1 MAIKTPTINRIIRM
15 TQWDLMHTSIN
26 PGNMYMCIDNTTL
39 YYDETENK
47 RVVYTYVG
55 VKTVNDLMYNLTP
68 TANTTYYCWEDNS
81 LWLWMNKWIVLWSDR
96 TYPSAYVYTDTGN
109 IDPVYRYDQPLLPA
123 DDNGLLKDG
132 SVVIRDRNRIIKG
145 KLFIDDGN
153 DNLVIS
159 SYLGGGIRILPNGQ
173 IDTDGEFYIGDEG
186 KSFIRSEFHG
196 LNNDMY
202 VDYSENPDMDPSEYP
217 NDTHIYKVFH
227 EGNLNASAIK
237 ILTPQDIYN
246 KLLDKSLPNPFEFNV
261 KQLDGYT
268 VDELAFK
275 QHTHTSSQITDFN
288 SQARSQALLEINSV
302 FNSMQGEGV
311 SIKYNNV
318 NKNFTLTA
326 DDFVLNFTGGVRGTG
341 IVRQLTDSTFNLIV
355 DPNQHTHQNYI
366 DRMDDI
372 QEQIDNISA
381 LDPDNYYD
389 KQEMDQKLT
398 EVSGTTTPEAG
409 RTLLVN
415 EDLILPGTSESA
427 TKLSNN
433 IDINLSGDI
442 TGTVTTDLS
451 GNVNLITDASNILS
465 DTAEIGKAV
474 KVDDNGNLPVN
485 ATSSSSLNHN
495 IQLNVQGDIT
505 GQWILDTSQ
514 NTITVNTLVN
524 EDGNILSQNDL
535 GITVASIDSSTGK
548 IPASQLPDLGSG
560 LQYQG
565 YWNPETGAPSDNPLN
580 QQFWI
585 ANTAGTFNDVYYS
598 INDWC
603 IYLNNEWNKMTP
615 TQSVYSVNNKTGAVV
630 LNSDDVGAISNEY
643 INYTIGSEIPA
654 NKVVV
659 TNANGQITGAGVDNL
674 NNEFSLLSDS
684 NGDVIFAEDSQNL
697 NTNGSEDLN
706 VRMQIT
712 ESGYENIRNNAG
724 YTLQNNGE
732 ILPYLNTINFGD
744 GFNITQDDVGT
755 NISLVNNHTN
765 VINIYWDG
773 KSVNDLFII
782 PDLYNNRANVPIILN
797 ARHGDDIVT
806 YIIDDSYSDITADN
820 LIITLIPNNFNLE
833 VVNNS
838 QSYLRDITKLIYNL
852 KLTFSIGDNQVIS
865 LDNAEYMD
873 DAIVLG
879 TYVERTYVD
888 NEINNISKIK
898 LYTTTIKATVQD
910 VPYEKQIQHNLN
922 TSNLII
928 QFRDVVTN
936 EEVYIENRIQD
947 ANNIVISATSSIN
960 IRVIILAI

>member
-202 VDYSENPDMDPSEYP
+202 VDYSEDPDMDPSEYP

-311 SIKYNNV
+311 SIKYNSV

-366 DRMDDI
+366 DRIDDI

-427 TKLSNN
+427 TKLSNS

-465 DTAEIGKAV
+465 DTAEIGKAI

-495 IQLNVQGDIT
+495 IQLNIQGDIT
-505 GQWILDTSQ
+505 GQWIIDTSQ

-724 YTLQNNGE
+724 YTLQNDGQV
-732 ILPYLNTINFGD
+732 LPYLNILNFGS
-744 GFNITQDDVGT
+744 GFNITQTGDST
-755 NISLVNNHTN
+755 NISIPNAGS
-765 VINIYWDG
+765 NILSLYWDG
-773 KSVNDLFII
+773 NYIDNLSALIQAYPNRSVIPILLNVKHGEDII
-782 PDLYNNRANVPIILN
+782 
-797 ARHGDDIVT
+797 T
-806 YIIDDSYSDITADN
+806 YLIDQSYSDITIDN
-820 LIITLIPNNFNLE
+820 LEINLTPISSIYGITNNNE
-833 VVNNS
+833 T
-838 QSYLRDITKLIYNL
+838 YLRDINEYKYNL
-852 KLTFSIGDNQVIS
+852 KLTFTINSDIISII
-865 LDNAEYMD
+865 NAEFID
-873 DAIVLG
+873 DTKVLG
-879 TYVERTYVD
+879 TYVEQEYVD
-888 NEINNISKIK
+888 NKINAISQTNS
-898 LYTTTIKATVQD
+898 YTTTINTEAQSS
-910 VPYEKQIQHNLN
+910 PYELQIIHNLN
-922 TSNLII
+922 TTNILV
-928 QFRDVVTN
+928 QFRDIGTN
-936 EEVYIENRIQD
+936 KEIFIENRIEDINSMYITVNQ
-947 ANNIVISATSSIN
+947 NLNIK
-960 IRVIILAI
+960 VIIIAI

>member
-202 VDYSENPDMDPSEYP
+202 VDYSEDPDMDPSEYP

-311 SIKYNNV
+311 SIKYNSV

-389 KQEMDQKLT
+389 KQEIDQKLT

-427 TKLSNN
+427 TKLSNSIN
-433 IDINLSGDI
+433 INLSGDI

-495 IQLNVQGDIT
+495 IQLNLQGDIT

-514 NTITVNTLVN
+514 NTITVNTSVN

-548 IPASQLPDLGSG
+548 IPVSQLPDLGSG

-585 ANTAGTFNDVYYS
+585 ANTAGTFNDVYYN

-615 TQSVYSVNNKTGAVV
+615 TQSVYSVNSKTGAVV

-724 YTLQNNGE
+724 YTLQNDGQV
-732 ILPYLNTINFGD
+732 LPYLNILNFGS
-744 GFNITQDDVGT
+744 GFNITQTEDST
-755 NISLVNNHTN
+755 NISIPNAGS
-765 VINIYWDG
+765 NILSLYWDG
-773 KSVNDLFII
+773 NYIDNLSALIQAYPNRSVIPILLNVKHGEDII
-782 PDLYNNRANVPIILN
+782 
-797 ARHGDDIVT
+797 T
-806 YIIDDSYSDITADN
+806 YLIDQSYSDITTDN
-820 LIITLIPNNFNLE
+820 LEINLTPISSIYGITNNNE
-833 VVNNS
+833 T
-838 QSYLRDITKLIYNL
+838 YLRDINEYKYNL
-852 KLTFSIGDNQVIS
+852 KLTFTINSDIISII
-865 LDNAEYMD
+865 NAEFID
-873 DAIVLG
+873 DTKVLG
-879 TYVERTYVD
+879 TYVEQEYVD
-888 NEINNISKIK
+888 NKINAISQTKS
-898 LYTTTIKATVQD
+898 YTTTINTEAQSS
-910 VPYEKQIQHNLN
+910 PYELQIIHNLN
-922 TSNLII
+922 TTNILV
-928 QFRDVVTN
+928 QFRDIGTN
-936 EEVYIENRIQD
+936 KEIFIENRIEDINSMYITVNQ
-947 ANNIVISATSSIN
+947 NLNIK
-960 IRVIILAI
+960 VIIIAI

>member
-173 IDTDGEFYIGDEG
+173 VDTDGEFYIGDEG

-202 VDYSENPDMDPSEYP
+202 VDYSEDPDMDPSEYP

-311 SIKYNNV
+311 SIKYNSV

-355 DPNQHTHQNYI
+355 DPNQHIHQNYI

-427 TKLSNN
+427 TKLSNS

-495 IQLNVQGDIT
+495 IQLNLQGDIT

-514 NTITVNTLVN
+514 NTITVNTFVN

-535 GITVASIDSSTGK
+535 GITVASIDSATGK

-630 LNSDDVGAISNEY
+630 LNSDDIGAISNEY

-684 NGDVIFAEDSQNL
+684 NGDVIFAENSQNL

-724 YTLQNNGE
+724 YTLQNDGQV
-732 ILPYLNTINFGD
+732 LPYLNILNFGS
-744 GFNITQDDVGT
+744 GFNITQTEDST
-755 NISLVNNHTN
+755 NISIPNAGS
-765 VINIYWDG
+765 NILSLYWDG
-773 KSVNDLFII
+773 NYIDNLSALIQAYPNRSVIPILLNVKHGEDII
-782 PDLYNNRANVPIILN
+782 
-797 ARHGDDIVT
+797 T
-806 YIIDDSYSDITADN
+806 YLIDQSYSDITADN
-820 LIITLIPNNFNLE
+820 LEINLTPISSIYGITNNNE
-833 VVNNS
+833 T
-838 QSYLRDITKLIYNL
+838 YLRDINEYKYNL
-852 KLTFSIGDNQVIS
+852 KLTFTINSDIISII
-865 LDNAEYMD
+865 NAEFID
-873 DAIVLG
+873 NTKVLG
-879 TYVERTYVD
+879 TYVEQEYVD
-888 NEINNISKIK
+888 NKINAISQTKS
-898 LYTTTIKATVQD
+898 YTTTINTEAQSS
-910 VPYEKQIQHNLN
+910 PYELQIIHNLN
-922 TSNLII
+922 TTNILV
-928 QFRDVVTN
+928 QFRDIGTN
-936 EEVYIENRIQD
+936 KEIFIENRIEDINSMYITVNQ
-947 ANNIVISATSSIN
+947 NLNIK
-960 IRVIILAI
+960 VIIIAI

>member
-39 YYDETENK
+39 YYDETENR

-202 VDYSENPDMDPSEYP
+202 VDYSEDPDMDPSEYP

-311 SIKYNNV
+311 SIKYNSV

-389 KQEMDQKLT
+389 KQEIDQKLT

-505 GQWILDTSQ
+505 GQWIIDTSQ

-535 GITVASIDSSTGK
+535 GITVASIDSLTGK

-684 NGDVIFAEDSQNL
+684 NGDVIFAENSQNL

-724 YTLQNNGE
+724 YTLQNDGQV
-732 ILPYLNTINFGD
+732 LPYLNILNFGS
-744 GFNITQDDVGT
+744 GFNITQTGDST
-755 NISLVNNHTN
+755 NISIPNAGS
-765 VINIYWDG
+765 NILSLYWDG
-773 KSVNDLFII
+773 NYIDNLSALIQAYPNRSVIPILLNVKHGEDII
-782 PDLYNNRANVPIILN
+782 
-797 ARHGDDIVT
+797 T
-806 YIIDDSYSDITADN
+806 YLIDQSYSDITTDN
-820 LIITLIPNNFNLE
+820 LEINLTPISSIYGITNNNE
-833 VVNNS
+833 T
-838 QSYLRDITKLIYNL
+838 YLRDINEYKYNL
-852 KLTFSIGDNQVIS
+852 KLTFTINSDIISII
-865 LDNAEYMD
+865 NAEFID
-873 DAIVLG
+873 NTKVLG
-879 TYVERTYVD
+879 TYVEQEYVD
-888 NEINNISKIK
+888 NKINAISQTKS
-898 LYTTTIKATVQD
+898 YTTTINTEAQSS
-910 VPYEKQIQHNLN
+910 PYELQIIHNLN
-922 TSNLII
+922 TTNILV
-928 QFRDVVTN
+928 QFRDIGTN
-936 EEVYIENRIQD
+936 KEIFIENRIEDINSMYITVNQ
-947 ANNIVISATSSIN
+947 NLNIK
-960 IRVIILAI
+960 VIIIAI

>member
-202 VDYSENPDMDPSEYP
+202 VDYSEDPDMDPSEYP

-355 DPNQHTHQNYI
+355 DPNQHIHQNYI

-427 TKLSNN
+427 TKLSNS

-474 KVDDNGNLPVN
+474 KVDDSGNLPVN
-485 ATSSSSLNHN
+485 TTSASSLNHN

-505 GQWILDTSQ
+505 GQWIIDTSQ

-724 YTLQNNGE
+724 YTLQNDGQV
-732 ILPYLNTINFGD
+732 LPYLNILNFGD
-744 GFNITQDDVGT
+744 GFNITQTGDST
-755 NISLVNNHTN
+755 NISIPNAGS
-765 VINIYWDG
+765 NILSLYWDG
-773 KSVNDLFII
+773 NYIDNLSALIQAYPNRSVIPILLNVKHGEDII
-782 PDLYNNRANVPIILN
+782 
-797 ARHGDDIVT
+797 T
-806 YIIDDSYSDITADN
+806 YLIDQSYSDITADN
-820 LIITLIPNNFNLE
+820 LEINLTPISSIYGITNNNE
-833 VVNNS
+833 T
-838 QSYLRDITKLIYNL
+838 YLRDINEYKYNL
-852 KLTFSIGDNQVIS
+852 KLTFTINSDIISII
-865 LDNAEYMD
+865 NAEFID
-873 DAIVLG
+873 NTKVLG
-879 TYVERTYVD
+879 TYVEQEYVD
-888 NEINNISKIK
+888 NKINAISQTKS
-898 LYTTTIKATVQD
+898 YTTTINTEAQSS
-910 VPYEKQIQHNLN
+910 PYELQIIHNLN
-922 TSNLII
+922 TTNILV
-928 QFRDVVTN
+928 QFRDIGTN
-936 EEVYIENRIQD
+936 KEIFIENRIEDINSMYITVNQ
-947 ANNIVISATSSIN
+947 NLNIK
-960 IRVIILAI
+960 VIIIAI

>member
-202 VDYSENPDMDPSEYP
+202 VDYSEDPDMDPSEYP

-409 RTLLVN
+409 RTLIVN

-427 TKLSNN
+427 TKLSNSIN
-433 IDINLSGDI
+433 INLSGDI

-514 NTITVNTLVN
+514 NAITVNTQVN
-524 EDGNILSQNDL
+524 ESGNILSQSAL
-535 GITVASIDSSTGK
+535 GVTVASLDSTGK
-548 IPASQLPDLGSG
+548 IPASQLPDLSSG

-684 NGDVIFAEDSQNL
+684 NGDVIFAENSQNL

-712 ESGYENIRNNAG
+712 ELGYENIRNNAG

-755 NISLVNNHTN
+755 NISLINNHTN

-773 KSVNDLFII
+773 KSINDLFII

-865 LDNAEYMD
+865 LDNAEYID
-873 DAIVLG
+873 NAIVLG

>member
-202 VDYSENPDMDPSEYP
+202 VDYSEDPDMDPSEYP

-311 SIKYNNV
+311 SIKYNSV

-355 DPNQHTHQNYI
+355 DPNQHIHQNYI

-389 KQEMDQKLT
+389 KQEMDQKLA

-415 EDLILPGTSESA
+415 EDLMLPGTSESA
-427 TKLSNN
+427 TKLSNS

-485 ATSSSSLNHN
+485 TTSASSLNHN

-524 EDGNILSQNDL
+524 EDGNILSRNDL

-585 ANTAGTFNDVYYS
+585 ANTAGTFDDVYYS

-615 TQSVYSVNNKTGAVV
+615 TQSVYSVNSKTGAVV
-630 LNSDDVGAISNEY
+630 LNSDDVEAISNEY

-724 YTLQNNGE
+724 YTLQNDGQV
-732 ILPYLNTINFGD
+732 LPYLNILNFGD
-744 GFNITQDDVGT
+744 GFNITQTGDST
-755 NISLVNNHTN
+755 NISIPNAGS
-765 VINIYWDG
+765 NILSLYWDG
-773 KSVNDLFII
+773 NYIDNLSALIQAYPNRSVIPILLNVKHGEDII
-782 PDLYNNRANVPIILN
+782 
-797 ARHGDDIVT
+797 T
-806 YIIDDSYSDITADN
+806 YLIDQSYSDITADN
-820 LIITLIPNNFNLE
+820 LEINLTPISSIYGITNNNE
-833 VVNNS
+833 T
-838 QSYLRDITKLIYNL
+838 YLRDINEYKYNL
-852 KLTFSIGDNQVIS
+852 KLTFTINSDIISII
-865 LDNAEYMD
+865 NAEFID
-873 DAIVLG
+873 NTKVLG
-879 TYVERTYVD
+879 TYVEQEYVD
-888 NEINNISKIK
+888 NKITAISQTKS
-898 LYTTTIKATVQD
+898 YTTTINTEAQSS
-910 VPYEKQIQHNLN
+910 PYELQIIHNLN
-922 TSNLII
+922 TTNILV
-928 QFRDVVTN
+928 QFRDIGTN
-936 EEVYIENRIQD
+936 KEIFIENRIEDINSMYITVNQ
-947 ANNIVISATSSIN
+947 NLNIK
-960 IRVIILAI
+960 VIIIAI

>member
-26 PGNMYMCIDNTTL
+26 PGNMYMCVDNTTL

-202 VDYSENPDMDPSEYP
+202 VDYSEDPDMDPSEYP

-288 SQARSQALLEINSV
+288 SQARSQALLEINSI

-311 SIKYNNV
+311 SIKYNSV

-474 KVDDNGNLPVN
+474 KVDNNGNLPVN

-505 GQWILDTSQ
+505 GQWIIDTSQ

-524 EDGNILSQNDL
+524 EDGNILSQHDL
-535 GITVASIDSSTGK
+535 GITVASIDSATGK

-684 NGDVIFAEDSQNL
+684 NGDVIFAENSQNL

-724 YTLQNNGE
+724 YTLQNDGQV
-732 ILPYLNTINFGD
+732 LPYLNILNFGS
-744 GFNITQDDVGT
+744 GFNITQTGDST
-755 NISLVNNHTN
+755 NISIPNAGS
-765 VINIYWDG
+765 NILSLYWDG
-773 KSVNDLFII
+773 NYIDNLSALIQAYPNRSVIPILLNVKHGEDII
-782 PDLYNNRANVPIILN
+782 
-797 ARHGDDIVT
+797 T
-806 YIIDDSYSDITADN
+806 YLIDQSYSDITTDN
-820 LIITLIPNNFNLE
+820 LEINLTPISSIYGITNNNE
-833 VVNNS
+833 T
-838 QSYLRDITKLIYNL
+838 YLRDINEYKYNL
-852 KLTFSIGDNQVIS
+852 KLTFTINSDIISII
-865 LDNAEYMD
+865 NAEFID
-873 DAIVLG
+873 NTKVLG
-879 TYVERTYVD
+879 TYVEQEYVD
-888 NEINNISKIK
+888 NKINAISQTKS
-898 LYTTTIKATVQD
+898 YTTTINTEAQSS
-910 VPYEKQIQHNLN
+910 PYELQIIHNLN
-922 TSNLII
+922 TTNILV
-928 QFRDVVTN
+928 QFRDIGTN
-936 EEVYIENRIQD
+936 KEIFIENRIEDINSMYITVNQ
-947 ANNIVISATSSIN
+947 NLNIK
-960 IRVIILAI
+960 VIIIAI

>member
-202 VDYSENPDMDPSEYP
+202 VDYSEDPDMDPSEYP

-311 SIKYNNV
+311 SIKYNSV

-355 DPNQHTHQNYI
+355 DPNQHIHQNYI

-427 TKLSNN
+427 TKLSNS

-485 ATSSSSLNHN
+485 TTSASSLNHN
-495 IQLNVQGDIT
+495 IQLNVQGDII
-505 GQWILDTSQ
+505 GQWIIDTSQ

-615 TQSVYSVNNKTGAVV
+615 TQSVYSVNSKTGAVV

-724 YTLQNNGE
+724 YTLQNDGQV
-732 ILPYLNTINFGD
+732 LPYLNILNFGS
-744 GFNITQDDVGT
+744 GFNITQTGDST
-755 NISLVNNHTN
+755 NISIPNAGS
-765 VINIYWDG
+765 NILSLYWDG
-773 KSVNDLFII
+773 NYIDNLSAFIQAYPNRSVIPILLNVKHGEDII
-782 PDLYNNRANVPIILN
+782 
-797 ARHGDDIVT
+797 T
-806 YIIDDSYSDITADN
+806 YLIDQSYSDITADN
-820 LIITLIPNNFNLE
+820 LEINLTPISSIYGITNNNE
-833 VVNNS
+833 T
-838 QSYLRDITKLIYNL
+838 YLRDINEYKYNL
-852 KLTFSIGDNQVIS
+852 KLTFTINSDIISII
-865 LDNAEYMD
+865 NAEFID
-873 DAIVLG
+873 NTKVLG
-879 TYVERTYVD
+879 TYVEQEYVD
-888 NEINNISKIK
+888 NKINAISQTKS
-898 LYTTTIKATVQD
+898 YTTTINAEAQSS
-910 VPYEKQIQHNLN
+910 PYELQIIHNLN
-922 TSNLII
+922 TTNILV
-928 QFRDVVTN
+928 QFRDIGTN
-936 EEVYIENRIQD
+936 KEIFIENRIEDINSMYITVNQ
-947 ANNIVISATSSIN
+947 NLNIK
-960 IRVIILAI
+960 VIIIAI

>member
-202 VDYSENPDMDPSEYP
+202 VDYSEDPDMDPSEYP

-311 SIKYNNV
+311 SIKYNSV

-427 TKLSNN
+427 TKLSNS
-433 IDINLSGDI
+433 IAINLSGDI

-474 KVDDNGNLPVN
+474 KVDDNGNLPAN

-505 GQWILDTSQ
+505 GQWIIDTSQ
-514 NTITVNTLVN
+514 NTITVNTSVN
-524 EDGNILSQNDL
+524 EDGNILSRNDL

-615 TQSVYSVNNKTGAVV
+615 TQSVYSVNSKTGAVV
-630 LNSDDVGAISNEY
+630 LNSDDVGAISDEY

-684 NGDVIFAEDSQNL
+684 NGDVIFAENSQNL

-724 YTLQNNGE
+724 YTLQNDGQV
-732 ILPYLNTINFGD
+732 LPYLNILNFGS
-744 GFNITQDDVGT
+744 GFNITQTGDST
-755 NISLVNNHTN
+755 NISIPNAGS
-765 VINIYWDG
+765 NILSLYWDG
-773 KSVNDLFII
+773 NYIDNLSALIQAYPNRSVIPILLNVKHGEDII
-782 PDLYNNRANVPIILN
+782 
-797 ARHGDDIVT
+797 T
-806 YIIDDSYSDITADN
+806 YLIDQSYSDITTDN
-820 LIITLIPNNFNLE
+820 LEINLTPISSIYGITNNNE
-833 VVNNS
+833 T
-838 QSYLRDITKLIYNL
+838 YLRDINEYKYNL
-852 KLTFSIGDNQVIS
+852 KLTFTINSDIISII
-865 LDNAEYMD
+865 NAEFID
-873 DAIVLG
+873 NTKVLG
-879 TYVERTYVD
+879 TYVEQEYVD
-888 NEINNISKIK
+888 NKINAISQTKS
-898 LYTTTIKATVQD
+898 YTTTINTEAQSS
-910 VPYEKQIQHNLN
+910 PYELQIIHNLN
-922 TSNLII
+922 TTNILV
-928 QFRDVVTN
+928 QFRDIGTN
-936 EEVYIENRIQD
+936 KEIFIENRIEDINSMYITVNQ
-947 ANNIVISATSSIN
+947 NLNIK
-960 IRVIILAI
+960 VIIIAI

>member
-202 VDYSENPDMDPSEYP
+202 VDYSEDPDMDPSEYP

-433 IDINLSGDI
+433 ININLSGDI

-465 DTAEIGKAV
+465 DMAEIGKAV

-495 IQLNVQGDIT
+495 IQLNLQGDIT

-514 NTITVNTLVN
+514 NTITVNTSVN

-535 GITVASIDSSTGK
+535 GITVASIDSATGK

-565 YWNPETGAPSDNPLN
+565 YWNPETGVPSDNPLN

-724 YTLQNNGE
+724 YTLQNDGQV
-732 ILPYLNTINFGD
+732 LPYLNILNFGS
-744 GFNITQDDVGT
+744 GFNITQTEDST
-755 NISLVNNHTN
+755 NISIPNAGS
-765 VINIYWDG
+765 NILSLYWDG
-773 KSVNDLFII
+773 NYIDNLSALIQAYPNRSVIPILLNVKHGEDII
-782 PDLYNNRANVPIILN
+782 
-797 ARHGDDIVT
+797 T
-806 YIIDDSYSDITADN
+806 YLIDQSYSDITTDN
-820 LIITLIPNNFNLE
+820 LEINLTPISSIYGITNNNE
-833 VVNNS
+833 T
-838 QSYLRDITKLIYNL
+838 YLRDINEYKYNL
-852 KLTFSIGDNQVIS
+852 KLTFTINSDIISII
-865 LDNAEYMD
+865 NAEFID
-873 DAIVLG
+873 DTKVLG
-879 TYVERTYVD
+879 TYVEQEYVD
-888 NEINNISKIK
+888 NKINAISQTKS
-898 LYTTTIKATVQD
+898 YTTTINTEAQSS
-910 VPYEKQIQHNLN
+910 PYELQIIHNLN
-922 TSNLII
+922 TTNILV
-928 QFRDVVTN
+928 QFRDIGTN
-936 EEVYIENRIQD
+936 KEIFIENRIEDINSMYITVNQ
-947 ANNIVISATSSIN
+947 NLNIK
-960 IRVIILAI
+960 VIIIAI

>member
-202 VDYSENPDMDPSEYP
+202 IDYSEDPDMDPSEYP

-311 SIKYNNV
+311 SIKYNSV

-355 DPNQHTHQNYI
+355 DPNQHIHQNYI

-427 TKLSNN
+427 TKLSNS

-465 DTAEIGKAV
+465 DIAEIGKAV

-485 ATSSSSLNHN
+485 TTSASSLNHN
-495 IQLNVQGDIT
+495 IQLNVQGDII
-505 GQWILDTSQ
+505 GQWIIDTSQ

-615 TQSVYSVNNKTGAVV
+615 TQSVYSVNSKTGAVV

-724 YTLQNNGE
+724 YTLQNDGQV
-732 ILPYLNTINFGD
+732 LPYLNILNFGS
-744 GFNITQDDVGT
+744 GFNITQTGDST
-755 NISLVNNHTN
+755 NISIPNAGS
-765 VINIYWDG
+765 NILSLYWDG
-773 KSVNDLFII
+773 NYIDNLSAFIQAYPNRSVIPILLNVKHGEDII
-782 PDLYNNRANVPIILN
+782 
-797 ARHGDDIVT
+797 T
-806 YIIDDSYSDITADN
+806 YLIDQSYSDITADN
-820 LIITLIPNNFNLE
+820 LEINLTPISSIYGITNNNE
-833 VVNNS
+833 T
-838 QSYLRDITKLIYNL
+838 YLRDINEYKYNL
-852 KLTFSIGDNQVIS
+852 KLTFTINSDIISII
-865 LDNAEYMD
+865 NAEFID
-873 DAIVLG
+873 NTKVLG
-879 TYVERTYVD
+879 TYVEQEYVD
-888 NEINNISKIK
+888 NKINAISQTKS
-898 LYTTTIKATVQD
+898 YTTTINAEAQSS
-910 VPYEKQIQHNLN
+910 PYELQIIHNLN
-922 TSNLII
+922 TTNILV
-928 QFRDVVTN
+928 QFRDIGTN
-936 EEVYIENRIQD
+936 KEIFIENRIEDINSMYITVNQ
-947 ANNIVISATSSIN
+947 NLNIK
-960 IRVIILAI
+960 VIIIAI

>member
-202 VDYSENPDMDPSEYP
+202 VDYSEDPDMDPSEYP

-311 SIKYNNV
+311 SIKYNSV

-427 TKLSNN
+427 TKLSNS
-433 IDINLSGDI
+433 IAINLSGDI

-474 KVDDNGNLPVN
+474 KVDDNGNLPAN

-505 GQWILDTSQ
+505 GQWIIDTSQ
-514 NTITVNTLVN
+514 NTITVNTSVN
-524 EDGNILSQNDL
+524 EDGNILSRNDL

-684 NGDVIFAEDSQNL
+684 NGDVIFAENSQNL

-724 YTLQNNGE
+724 YTLQNDGQV
-732 ILPYLNTINFGD
+732 LPYLNILNFGS
-744 GFNITQDDVGT
+744 GFNITQTGDST
-755 NISLVNNHTN
+755 NISIPNAGS
-765 VINIYWDG
+765 NILSLYWDG
-773 KSVNDLFII
+773 NYIDNLSALIQAYPNRSVIPILLNVKHGEDII
-782 PDLYNNRANVPIILN
+782 
-797 ARHGDDIVT
+797 T
-806 YIIDDSYSDITADN
+806 YLIDQSYSDITTDN
-820 LIITLIPNNFNLE
+820 LEIILTPISSIYGITNNNE
-833 VVNNS
+833 T
-838 QSYLRDITKLIYNL
+838 YLRDINEYKYNL
-852 KLTFSIGDNQVIS
+852 KLTFTINSDIISII
-865 LDNAEYMD
+865 NAEFID
-873 DAIVLG
+873 NTKVLG
-879 TYVERTYVD
+879 TYVEQEYVD
-888 NEINNISKIK
+888 NKINAISQTKS
-898 LYTTTIKATVQD
+898 YTTTINTEAQSS
-910 VPYEKQIQHNLN
+910 PYELQIIHNLN
-922 TSNLII
+922 TTNILV
-928 QFRDVVTN
+928 QFRDIGTN
-936 EEVYIENRIQD
+936 KEIFIENRIEDINSMYITVNQ
-947 ANNIVISATSSIN
+947 NLNIK
-960 IRVIILAI
+960 VIIIAI

>member
-202 VDYSENPDMDPSEYP
+202 VDYSEDPDMDPSEYP

-311 SIKYNNV
+311 SIKYNSV

-427 TKLSNN
+427 TKLSNS
-433 IDINLSGDI
+433 IAINLSGDI

-474 KVDDNGNLPVN
+474 KVDDNGNLPAN

-505 GQWILDTSQ
+505 GQWIIDTSQ
-514 NTITVNTLVN
+514 NTITVNTSVN
-524 EDGNILSQNDL
+524 EDGNILSRNDL

-684 NGDVIFAEDSQNL
+684 NGDVIFAENSQNL

-724 YTLQNNGE
+724 YTLQNDGQV
-732 ILPYLNTINFGD
+732 LPYLNILNFGS
-744 GFNITQDDVGT
+744 GFNITQTGDST
-755 NISLVNNHTN
+755 NISIPNAGS
-765 VINIYWDG
+765 NILSLYWDG
-773 KSVNDLFII
+773 NYIDNLSALIQAYPNRSVIPILLNVKHGEDII
-782 PDLYNNRANVPIILN
+782 
-797 ARHGDDIVT
+797 T
-806 YIIDDSYSDITADN
+806 YLIDQSYSDITTDN
-820 LIITLIPNNFNLE
+820 LEINLTPISSIYGITNNNE
-833 VVNNS
+833 T
-838 QSYLRDITKLIYNL
+838 YLRDINEYKYNL
-852 KLTFSIGDNQVIS
+852 KLTFTINSDIISII
-865 LDNAEYMD
+865 NAEFID
-873 DAIVLG
+873 NTKVLG
-879 TYVERTYVD
+879 TYVEQEYVD
-888 NEINNISKIK
+888 NKINAISQTKS
-898 LYTTTIKATVQD
+898 YTTTINTEAQSS
-910 VPYEKQIQHNLN
+910 PYELQIIHNLN
-922 TSNLII
+922 TTNILV
-928 QFRDVVTN
+928 QFRDIGTN
-936 EEVYIENRIQD
+936 KEIFIENRIEDINSMYITVNQ
-947 ANNIVISATSSIN
+947 NLNIK
-960 IRVIILAI
+960 VIIIAI

>member
-47 RVVYTYVG
+47 RVVYAYVG

-202 VDYSENPDMDPSEYP
+202 VDYSEDPDMDPSEYP

-311 SIKYNNV
+311 SIKYNSV
-318 NKNFTLTA
+318 SKNFTLTA
-326 DDFVLNFTGGVRGTG
+326 DDFILNFTGGVRGTG

-355 DPNQHTHQNYI
+355 DPNQHIHQNYI
-366 DRMDDI
+366 DRIDDI
-372 QEQIDNISA
+372 QDQIDNISA

-427 TKLSNN
+427 TKLSNS

-465 DTAEIGKAV
+465 DTAEIGKAI

-485 ATSSSSLNHN
+485 TTSASSLNHN

-535 GITVASIDSSTGK
+535 GVTVASIDSTTGK

-565 YWNPETGAPSDNPLN
+565 YWNPETGAPSNNPVS

-585 ANTAGTFNDVYYS
+585 ADTAGTFEEVYYN

-630 LNSDDVGAISNEY
+630 LNSDDVDAISNEY

-684 NGDVIFAEDSQNL
+684 NGDVIFASDSQNL
-697 NTNGSEDLN
+697 NSNGSEDFN
-706 VRMQIT
+706 VKMQIT
-712 ESGYENIRNNAG
+712 ETGYENIRNNAG
-724 YTLQNNGE
+724 YILQNNGQ

-744 GFNITQDDVGT
+744 GFNITQDQNGT
-755 NISLVNNHTN
+755 NI
-765 VINIYWDG
+765 NIPNANSNILTLYWDG
-773 KSVNDLFII
+773 NYIENLSALIEAYPNRSII
-782 PDLYNNRANVPIILN
+782 PILLN
-797 ARHGDDIVT
+797 AKHGEDIIT
-806 YIIDDSYSDITADN
+806 YLIDQSYPDITTDN
-820 LIITLIPNNFNLE
+820 LEINLTPISSIYGITNNNE
-833 VVNNS
+833 T
-838 QSYLRDITKLIYNL
+838 YLKDINEYIYNL
-852 KLTFSIGDNQVIS
+852 KLTFTINSDIVSII
-865 LDNAEYMD
+865 NAEFID
-873 DAIVLG
+873 DTEVLG
-879 TYVERTYVD
+879 TYVEQEYVD
-888 NEINNISKIK
+888 NKINAISEAKSYI
-898 LYTTTIKATVQD
+898 TTINTQAQSS
-910 VPYEKQIQHNLN
+910 PYELQIIHDLN
-922 TSNLII
+922 TTNILV
-928 QFRDVVTN
+928 QFRDIETN
-936 EEVYIENRIQD
+936 KEVFIENRIED
-947 ANNIVISATSSIN
+947 INSIYITVN
-960 IRVIILAI
+960 QNLDIKVIIMAL

>member
-202 VDYSENPDMDPSEYP
+202 VDYSEDPDMDPSEYP

-442 TGTVTTDLS
+442 TGTVATDLS

-495 IQLNVQGDIT
+495 IQLNLQGDIT

-514 NTITVNTLVN
+514 NTITVNTSVN

-535 GITVASIDSSTGK
+535 GITVASIDSATGK

-659 TNANGQITGAGVDNL
+659 TNANGQIIGAGVDNL

-724 YTLQNNGE
+724 YTLQNDGQV
-732 ILPYLNTINFGD
+732 LPYLNILNFGS
-744 GFNITQDDVGT
+744 GFNITQTGDST
-755 NISLVNNHTN
+755 NISIPNAGS
-765 VINIYWDG
+765 NILSLYWDG
-773 KSVNDLFII
+773 NYIDNLSAFIQAYPNRSVIPILLNVKHGEDII
-782 PDLYNNRANVPIILN
+782 
-797 ARHGDDIVT
+797 T
-806 YIIDDSYSDITADN
+806 YLIDQSYSDITADN
-820 LIITLIPNNFNLE
+820 LEINLTPTSSIYGITNNNE
-833 VVNNS
+833 T
-838 QSYLRDITKLIYNL
+838 YLRDINEYKYNL
-852 KLTFSIGDNQVIS
+852 KLTFTINSDIISII
-865 LDNAEYMD
+865 NAEFID
-873 DAIVLG
+873 NTKVLG
-879 TYVERTYVD
+879 TYVEQEYVD
-888 NEINNISKIK
+888 NKINAISQTKS
-898 LYTTTIKATVQD
+898 YTTTINTEAQSS
-910 VPYEKQIQHNLN
+910 PYELQIIHNLN
-922 TSNLII
+922 TTNILV
-928 QFRDVVTN
+928 QFRDIGTN
-936 EEVYIENRIQD
+936 KEIFIENRIEDINSMYITVNQ
-947 ANNIVISATSSIN
+947 NLNIK
-960 IRVIILAI
+960 VIIIAI

>member
-202 VDYSENPDMDPSEYP
+202 VDYSEDPDMDPSEYP

-495 IQLNVQGDIT
+495 IQLNLQGDIT

-514 NTITVNTLVN
+514 NTITVNTSVN

-535 GITVASIDSSTGK
+535 GITVASIDSATGK

-659 TNANGQITGAGVDNL
+659 TNANGQIIGAGVNNL

-724 YTLQNNGE
+724 YTLQNDGQV
-732 ILPYLNTINFGD
+732 LPYLNILNFGS
-744 GFNITQDDVGT
+744 GFNITQTGDST
-755 NISLVNNHTN
+755 NISIPNAGS
-765 VINIYWDG
+765 NILSLYWDG
-773 KSVNDLFII
+773 NYIDNLSAFIQAYPNRSVIPILLNVKHGEDII
-782 PDLYNNRANVPIILN
+782 
-797 ARHGDDIVT
+797 T
-806 YIIDDSYSDITADN
+806 YLIDQSYSDITADN
-820 LIITLIPNNFNLE
+820 LEINLTPISSIYGITNNNE
-833 VVNNS
+833 T
-838 QSYLRDITKLIYNL
+838 YLRDINEYKYNL
-852 KLTFSIGDNQVIS
+852 KLTFTINSDIISII
-865 LDNAEYMD
+865 NAEFID
-873 DAIVLG
+873 NTKVLG
-879 TYVERTYVD
+879 TYVEQEYVD
-888 NEINNISKIK
+888 NKINAISQTKS
-898 LYTTTIKATVQD
+898 YTTTINTEAQSS
-910 VPYEKQIQHNLN
+910 PYELQIIHNLN
-922 TSNLII
+922 TTNILV
-928 QFRDVVTN
+928 QFRDIGTN
-936 EEVYIENRIQD
+936 KEMFIENRIEDINSMYITVNQ
-947 ANNIVISATSSIN
+947 NLNIK
-960 IRVIILAI
+960 VIIIAI